1 MANRKQWRAYGRVCV
16 TLRSAWFKAF
26 KRALC
31 ATLTNRNYPVTPL
44 SLAWFFQFL
53 SRFYTLSCTRMCK
66 KIYPVYLFPRAL
78 VFIDREG
85 KMNKIKLKLSC
96 IYNRITFEQDPALF
110 RLYYNVELTNVSRDI
125 ALPLFID
132 R

>member
-1 MANRKQWRAYGRVCV
+1 
-16 TLRSAWFKAF
+16 
-26 KRALC
+26 
-31 ATLTNRNYPVTPL
+31 
-44 SLAWFFQFL
+44 
-53 SRFYTLSCTRMCK
+53 
-66 KIYPVYLFPRAL
+66 
-78 VFIDREG
+78 
-85 KMNKIKLKLSC
+85 MNKIKLKLSC